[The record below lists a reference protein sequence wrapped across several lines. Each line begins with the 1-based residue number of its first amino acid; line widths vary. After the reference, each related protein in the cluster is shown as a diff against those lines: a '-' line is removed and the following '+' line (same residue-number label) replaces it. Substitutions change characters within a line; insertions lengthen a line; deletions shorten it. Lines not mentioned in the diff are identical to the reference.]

1 MSLRIRLNILITTL
15 LVILFLFSSYY
26 TISHARNSVHSEVE
40 SSTQLALQL
49 IQAASS
55 SSLSERDK
63 IASDEQKHVKFIR
76 KLTELDMIRHVH
88 IEIRSPTELLNPA
101 DDDILFIKS
110 DAPKWF
116 IQLIQPPATEI
127 RRWLYTPVTS
137 PIDVLI
143 KPDPL
148 DEIHES
154 WIETRNILVFLS
166 IFIILANILIYFVIG
181 IYLSPIER
189 ILEGLASIRQGN
201 YKLRLP
207 NFRLPEL
214 DRISQ
219 QFNHMT
225 QVLSE
230 TKVRNQLLTKRSLE
244 IQEEE
249 RQNLSQELHDE
260 LGQTITAI
268 KAVAVSISN
277 KTTIEKR
284 YINSSV
290 RTIVQYSDHI
300 YQVAKNMMHRLRPSV
315 LDEFGLV
322 KALQNMVDEWNDN
335 QENIFCDF
343 TFEDVPSNLS
353 DSLRISLY
361 RITQEGLTN
370 TLKYSK
376 ASNVSVKIR
385 KVVDDGVEKI
395 NLKIEDNGIGMDKDG
410 VKPGFGIL
418 GMRERVEMN
427 EGEFAIDSAPE
438 AGVKINILVPLSK

>member
-15 LVILFLFSSYY
+15 LIILFLCSSFY

-49 IQAASS
+49 IQAASVF
-55 SSLSERDK
+55 LLPN
-63 IASDEQKHVKFIR
+63 SDEQKQVKFLR
-76 KLTELDMIRHVH
+76 KLTELDTIRHIH
-88 IEIRSPTELLNPA
+88 IEIRSPTDVLIPA
-101 DDDILFIKS
+101 EDNILFLKS
-110 DAPKWF
+110 DAPRWF
-116 IQLIQPPATEI
+116 VNLVKPPATEI

-154 WIETRNILVFLS
+154 WIETRNILIFLS
-166 IFIILANILIYFVIG
+166 IFIILVNALIYVAIG
-181 IYLSPIER
+181 LYLSPIEK
-189 ILEGLASIRQGN
+189 ILDGLSSIKKGN
-201 YKLRLP
+201 YKLKLP
-207 NFRLPEL
+207 HFRLPEL
-214 DRISQ
+214 EKISQ

-225 QVLSE
+225 QVLLE
-230 TKVRNQLLTKRSLE
+230 TKARNQLLTKRSLE

-249 RQNLSQELHDE
+249 RRNLSQELHDE

-277 KTTIEKR
+277 KTTLEKR

-290 RTIVQYSDHI
+290 KTIVEYSDHV

-322 KALQNMVDEWNDN
+322 KALQNMIDEWNDN
-335 QENIFCDF
+335 QGDIFCDF
-343 TFEDVPSNLS
+343 TFLDVPTDLS
-353 DSLRISLY
+353 ESLKINIY
-361 RITQEGLTN
+361 RIIQESLTN
-370 TLKYSK
+370 TLKHSN
-376 ASNVSVKIR
+376 ASQATVTIKKDRLDNTER
-385 KVVDDGVEKI
+385 I
-395 NLKIEDNGIGMDKDG
+395 NLKIEDNGIGIDQDKII
-410 VKPGFGIL
+410 PSFGLL

-427 EGEFAIDSAPE
+427 GGIFEFESSAGN
-438 AGVKINILVPLSK
+438 GVKINIFVPIKS

>member
-26 TISHARNSVHSEVE
+26 AISHARNSVHSEVE

-88 IEIRSPTELLNPA
+88 IEIRSPTDLLSPA

-110 DAPKWF
+110 EAPKWF

-230 TKVRNQLLTKRSLE
+230 TKARNQLLTKRSLE

-322 KALQNMVDEWNDN
+322 KALQNMIDEWNDN

-343 TFEDVPSNLS
+343 TFEDIPSYLS

-376 ASNVSVKIR
+376 ASKVNVKIR

-427 EGEFAIDSAPE
+427 EGQFKIDSSPGD
-438 AGVKINILVPLSK
+438 GVKISILVPIDK

>member
-15 LVILFLFSSYY
+15 LIILFLCSSFY

-49 IQAASS
+49 IQAASA
-55 SSLSERDK
+55 SLLSD
-63 IASDEQKHVKFIR
+63 SDEQRQVKFLR
-76 KLTELDMIRHVH
+76 KLTELEMIRHIR
-88 IEIRSPTELLNPA
+88 IEIRSPTDVLIPTEDN
-101 DDDILFIKS
+101 ILFLES
-110 DAPKWF
+110 DAPRWF
-116 IQLIQPPATEI
+116 INLVKPPATEI

-154 WIETRNILVFLS
+154 WVEARNILIFLS
-166 IFIILANILIYFVIG
+166 IFIILVNVLVYIAIG
-181 IYLSPIER
+181 LYLSPVEK
-189 ILEGLASIRQGN
+189 ILDGLSSIKKGN
-201 YKLRLP
+201 YKLKLP
-207 NFRLPEL
+207 HFRLPEL
-214 DRISQ
+214 ERISQ

-225 QVLSE
+225 QVLLE
-230 TKVRNQLLTKRSLE
+230 TKARNQLLTKRSLE

-249 RQNLSQELHDE
+249 RRNLSQELHDE

-290 RTIVQYSDHI
+290 KTIIEYSDHV

-322 KALQNMVDEWNDN
+322 KALQNMIDEWNDN
-335 QENIFCDF
+335 QDNIFCDF
-343 TFEDVPSNLS
+343 TFLDVPTDLS
-353 DSLRISLY
+353 ESLKINIY
-361 RITQEGLTN
+361 RITQESLTN
-370 TLKYSK
+370 TLKHSS
-376 ASNVSVKIR
+376 ASQVAVTIKKDRFDNTER
-385 KVVDDGVEKI
+385 I
-395 NLKIEDNGIGMDKDG
+395 NLKIEDNGIGIDQDKII
-410 VKPGFGIL
+410 PGFGLL

-427 EGEFAIDSAPE
+427 GGIFEFESSTGN
-438 AGVKINILVPLSK
+438 GVKINIFVPIKS

>member
-1 MSLRIRLNILITTL
+1 
-15 LVILFLFSSYY
+15 
-26 TISHARNSVHSEVE
+26 
-40 SSTQLALQL
+40 
-49 IQAASS
+49 
-55 SSLSERDK
+55 
-63 IASDEQKHVKFIR
+63 
-76 KLTELDMIRHVH
+76 MIRHVH

-127 RRWLYTPVTS
+127 RRWFYTPVTS

-268 KAVAVSISN
+268 KAVAVSI
-277 KTTIEKR
+277 
-284 YINSSV
+284 
-290 RTIVQYSDHI
+290 
-300 YQVAKNMMHRLRPSV
+300 
-315 LDEFGLV
+315 
-322 KALQNMVDEWNDN
+322 
-335 QENIFCDF
+335 
-343 TFEDVPSNLS
+343 
-353 DSLRISLY
+353 
-361 RITQEGLTN
+361 
-370 TLKYSK
+370 
-376 ASNVSVKIR
+376 
-385 KVVDDGVEKI
+385 
-395 NLKIEDNGIGMDKDG
+395 
-410 VKPGFGIL
+410 
-418 GMRERVEMN
+418 
-427 EGEFAIDSAPE
+427 
-438 AGVKINILVPLSK
+438 

>member
-1 MSLRIRLNILITTL
+1 
-15 LVILFLFSSYY
+15 
-26 TISHARNSVHSEVE
+26 
-40 SSTQLALQL
+40 
-49 IQAASS
+49 
-55 SSLSERDK
+55 
-63 IASDEQKHVKFIR
+63 
-76 KLTELDMIRHVH
+76 
-88 IEIRSPTELLNPA
+88 
-101 DDDILFIKS
+101 
-110 DAPKWF
+110 
-116 IQLIQPPATEI
+116 
-127 RRWLYTPVTS
+127 
-137 PIDVLI
+137 
-143 KPDPL
+143 
-148 DEIHES
+148 
-154 WIETRNILVFLS
+154 
-166 IFIILANILIYFVIG
+166 
-181 IYLSPIER
+181 
-189 ILEGLASIRQGN
+189 
-201 YKLRLP
+201 
-207 NFRLPEL
+207 
-214 DRISQ
+214 
-219 QFNHMT
+219 MT

-260 LGQTITAI
+260 LGQTIAAI

-290 RTIVQYSDHI
+290 RTIVKYSDHI

-322 KALQNMVDEWNDN
+322 KALQNMIDEWNDN

-343 TFEDVPSNLS
+343 TFEDIPSYLS

-376 ASNVSVKIR
+376 ASKVNVKIR

-427 EGEFAIDSAPE
+427 EGQFKIDSSPGD
-438 AGVKINILVPLSK
+438 GVKISILVPIDK

>member
-1 MSLRIRLNILITTL
+1 M
-15 LVILFLFSSYY
+15 
-26 TISHARNSVHSEVE
+26 
-40 SSTQLALQL
+40 
-49 IQAASS
+49 
-55 SSLSERDK
+55 
-63 IASDEQKHVKFIR
+63 
-76 KLTELDMIRHVH
+76 
-88 IEIRSPTELLNPA
+88 
-101 DDDILFIKS
+101 
-110 DAPKWF
+110 
-116 IQLIQPPATEI
+116 
-127 RRWLYTPVTS
+127 
-137 PIDVLI
+137 
-143 KPDPL
+143 

-277 KTTIEKR
+277 KTTIEK
-284 YINSSV
+284 
-290 RTIVQYSDHI
+290 
-300 YQVAKNMMHRLRPSV
+300 
-315 LDEFGLV
+315 
-322 KALQNMVDEWNDN
+322 
-335 QENIFCDF
+335 
-343 TFEDVPSNLS
+343 
-353 DSLRISLY
+353 
-361 RITQEGLTN
+361 
-370 TLKYSK
+370 
-376 ASNVSVKIR
+376 
-385 KVVDDGVEKI
+385 
-395 NLKIEDNGIGMDKDG
+395 
-410 VKPGFGIL
+410 
-418 GMRERVEMN
+418 
-427 EGEFAIDSAPE
+427 
-438 AGVKINILVPLSK
+438 